1 MPLLPPCELKPI
13 QLGVKIAGL
22 ESGSTAG
29 LQIGPTYKFPKRQ
42 KRNEDNMST
51 KHDVAVELA
60 GGKRLVFE
68 TGRMAK
74 QASGAALVSTGDTV
88 VLATAVA
95 SPDPREGIDFFP
107 LTVDYREYTYA
118 GGRIP
123 GGFIKREGRPSEKEI
138 LTARQIDRPI
148 RPLFPDGFRNETQ
161 VIALVFSADKEN
173 DPDVI
178 AINAAAAAVALSD
191 IPFSSTVAAV
201 RVGRV
206 NGEFVVNPTY
216 SERAATTVNIMVVG
230 HKDGIVMIEAG
241 AKQETEEVILAAIE
255 FAHGEIKKI
264 VAAIEELVAKAGKKK
279 REFKAPE
286 FDEAHYNE
294 LKAKIGER
302 LTDALDTKTHGK
314 TESYA
319 LIDAIKK
326 ELAAELPADD
336 PAAKKKLAHY
346 YELLRERIFR
356 EQVTKDRIRPDRRA
370 FDEIRPITIETGVL
384 PRTHGS
390 ALFTRGE
397 TQALVTAT
405 LGTADDGQRLESYEG
420 EQKKNF
426 MLHYNFPP
434 FSVGETGRMT
444 GVGRREVGHGAL
456 AERAISAVLPELD
469 ESPYSMRVVSDILE
483 SNGSSSMASV
493 CGASLA
499 LFDSGIPLKGAV
511 AGIAMGLVKEGD
523 DYAILTDIAGAEDHY
538 GDMDFKVAGTRK
550 GITALQMDI
559 KIGGLTREILE
570 QAMEQARRGRLFLL
584 DKMDAELDGPR
595 KERSQ
600 YAPRIETLQIPVEKI
615 RDLIGKGGATIRG
628 IVEQTGAKIDVDDS
642 GKVSVASSDGEGL
655 KKALAMINDVTAVP
669 ELGKSYLGK
678 VVRLAEFGAFVE
690 LFPGTDGLL
699 HISEI
704 AEHRVKEVKDELREG
719 DQVMVKVLAI
729 EGNRIKLSRKAL
741 IKEQKAKLAHLAP
754 PEGGESGEEAPRE
767 AAPREVAPRETVPQV
782 QKPRH
787 EFDERQPSSNQ
798 STILIEG
805 GDDFDEEGTEEIDES
820 TEPNFNRADGAAT
833 PVQAAGGSSYAGGGG
848 RPEQNNRRRR
858 RRRGGPP
865 RPGGG
870 QR

>member
-1 MPLLPPCELKPI
+1 
-13 QLGVKIAGL
+13 
-22 ESGSTAG
+22 
-29 LQIGPTYKFPKRQ
+29 
-42 KRNEDNMST
+42 MST
-51 KHDVAVELA
+51 KHEVAVELA

-68 TGRMAK
+68 TGRIAK
-74 QASGAALVSTGDTV
+74 QANGAALVTTGETV

-95 SPDPREGIDFFP
+95 SPDAREGIDFFP

-148 RPLFPDGFRNETQ
+148 RPLFPEGFRNETQ

-173 DPDVI
+173 DPDVA
-178 AINAAAAAVALSD
+178 AINAAAAALAVSD
-191 IPFSSTVAAV
+191 IPFGAVVGAV

-206 NGEFVVNPTY
+206 EGEFVVNPTY
-216 SERAATTVNIMVVG
+216 AERLVSTVNIMVVG

-241 AKQETEEVILAAIE
+241 AKQENEDVVLAAIE
-255 FAHGEIKKI
+255 FGHEQILKI
-264 VAAIEELVAKAGKKK
+264 VGAIEELVAKAGKPK
-279 REFKAPE
+279 RQFTAPE
-286 FDEAHYNE
+286 FDEAYYNG

-302 LTDALDTKTHGK
+302 LKDALDTKTHGK

-319 LIDAIKK
+319 LIKQIKDELSTELSTEDA
-326 ELAAELPADD
+326 
-336 PAAKKKLAHY
+336 AAKKKLASY
-346 YELLRERIFR
+346 YELLRERLFR

-370 FDEIRPITIETGVL
+370 FDEIRPITIETSVL

-405 LGTADDGQRLESYEG
+405 LGTMDDSQRLESYEG
-420 EQKKNF
+420 EMKKNF

-434 FSVGETGRMT
+434 FSVGEVGRMS
-444 GVGRREVGHGAL
+444 GVGRREIGHGAL
-456 AERAISAVLPELD
+456 AERAITAVLPATEEL
-469 ESPYSMRVVSDILE
+469 PYSIRIVSDILE
-483 SNGSSSMASV
+483 SNGSSSMATV

-499 LFDSGIPLKGAV
+499 LYDAGIAISGAV
-511 AGIAMGLVKEGD
+511 AGVAMGLVKEGD

-559 KIGGLTREILE
+559 KIGGLTREILQ
-570 QAMEQARRGRLFLL
+570 QAMEQARRGRFFLL
-584 DKMDAELDGPR
+584 DKMDVELSGPR
-595 KERSQ
+595 LERSK
-600 YAPRIETLQIPVEKI
+600 YAPRIETVQIPPDKI

-642 GKVSVASSDGEGL
+642 GRVSVASADADGL
-655 KKALAMINDVTAVP
+655 KKALAMINDITAVP
-669 ELGKSYLGK
+669 EVGKTYLGK

-704 AEHRVKEVKDELREG
+704 AEHRVKDVKDELREG

-741 IKEQKAKLAHLAP
+741 IREQKAKLAAAS
-754 PEGGESGEEAPRE
+754 PETAVAENAGSDPSV
-767 AAPREVAPRETVPQV
+767 AAPAPAR
-782 QKPRH
+782 PRN
-787 EFDERQPSSNQ
+787 EFDERQPKSNQ

-805 GDDFDEEGTEEIDES
+805 GEDFEEEGSEEFDDEN
-820 TEPNFNRADGAAT
+820 EPNFNRVENA
-833 PVQAAGGSSYAGGGG
+833 PVAAGQFAGAGGRPAGGGA
-848 RPEQNNRRRR
+848 NRRRR
-858 RRRGGPP
+858 RRRAGSRGPA
-865 RPGGG
+865 GSQG
-870 QR
+870 